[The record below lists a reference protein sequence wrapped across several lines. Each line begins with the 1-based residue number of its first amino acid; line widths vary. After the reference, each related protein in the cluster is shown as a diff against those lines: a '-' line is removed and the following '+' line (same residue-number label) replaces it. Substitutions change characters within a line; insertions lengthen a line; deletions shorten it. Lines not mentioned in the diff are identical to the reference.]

1 MSEDSLGSRVQ
12 NVTCNWHKEMISKSV
27 KGKSTNLEWD
37 EFQIKKSYLKVENIL
52 RPELLYYFKSK

>member
-1 MSEDSLGSRVQ
+1 
-12 NVTCNWHKEMISKSV
+12 MISKSV